1 MTIKEQSLRG
11 PSQTDRH
18 AVAAAGRGGADGSR
32 GGADGIGALNGK
44 ARIPAP
50 APSPS
55 GATLRKSTVAKVS
68 HTLSVALAERLEE
81 FAFFQR
87 VSESAVIEHALT
99 KFFAQGADDAALGE
113 TLRKDGAGRR
123 RKS

>member
-1 MTIKEQSLRG
+1 MTIKEQSQNGR
-11 PSQTDRH
+11 SETERH
-18 AVAAAGRGGADGSR
+18 AFVAAPA
-32 GGADGIGALNGK
+32 NGK
-44 ARIPAP
+44 ARVAAPA

-55 GATLRKSTVAKVS
+55 AARKSTVAKVS

-87 VSESAVIEHALT
+87 VSESAVIEYALT
-99 KFFAQGADDAALGE
+99 KFFGQGSDDAALGE
-113 TLRKDGAGRR
+113 SLRKDGAGRR

>member
-1 MTIKEQSLRG
+1 MTIKDQSLNGRSETG
-11 PSQTDRH
+11 PI
-18 AVAAAGRGGADGSR
+18 AAAEGS
-32 GGADGIGALNGK
+32 GNGK
-44 ARIPAP
+44 VRAGQPA
-50 APSPS
+50 
-55 GATLRKSTVAKVS
+55 RKSTVAKVS

-99 KFFAQGADDAALGE
+99 KFFAQSDDDAVLGE
-113 TLRKDGAGRR
+113 SLRRDGAGRR

>member
-1 MTIKEQSLRG
+1 MTIKEQSQNGRAESG
-11 PSQTDRH
+11 RI
-18 AVAAAGRGGADGSR
+18 AV
-32 GGADGIGALNGK
+32 
-44 ARIPAP
+44 AP
-50 APSPS
+50 APTGGKPSPIP
-55 GATLRKSTVAKVS
+55 RKSTVAKVS

-99 KFFAQGADDAALGE
+99 KFFSQSDDDAALGE
-113 TLRKDGAGRR
+113 SLRRDGAGRR